1 MDEGTREGAIL
12 ICIRKQEGL
21 TVRGGGRIFFRLEPA
36 LSVSALSQWT
46 PLIEAP
52 THKDPWTMQWLNT
65 LLLALSVCGSVSGLA
80 RRGRKDFLYLRR
92 RWRITYL
99 GN

>member
-1 MDEGTREGAIL
+1 MLAETSSHRSSKGCGKNIYPGWMDEGTREGAIL

-46 PLIEAP
+46 PLIGAP
-52 THKDPWTMQWLNT
+52 THKDP
-65 LLLALSVCGSVSGLA
+65 
-80 RRGRKDFLYLRR
+80 
-92 RWRITYL
+92 
-99 GN
+99 

>member
-1 MDEGTREGAIL
+1 MLAETSSHRSSKGCGKNIYPGWMDEGTRDATEEGAIL

-21 TVRGGGRIFFRLEPA
+21 MVRGGGRIFFRLEPA

-52 THKDPWTMQWLNT
+52 THKDP
-65 LLLALSVCGSVSGLA
+65 
-80 RRGRKDFLYLRR
+80 
-92 RWRITYL
+92 
-99 GN
+99 